1 MLYFGHQEDYTKMNE
16 NKYSGAKEV
25 TWDLS
30 DLYNSTSD
38 QDIDRDLDQADHKA
52 KKLTAEYKGR
62 ISDLSAEEMLKLLQ
76 RYEEILELSGKAA
89 AYAYL
94 CWSTNTEMAE
104 RGALLQKNTERSSR
118 LHQELLFIELEWAK
132 APEVKALKLM
142 DNPKLAHYRHRLEV
156 TRRFQP
162 YLLSEAEEK
171 ILTEKAVTGK
181 NAWTRYFDEVLSSA
195 KYELEGETLPQQV
208 ILKMLYDPDRDLRRS
223 AAAAFTQGL
232 KQLGHTTTYVFNNI
246 LADKASND
254 RLRSYPS
261 WISARN
267 LDNQVD
273 DATVSA
279 LINAV
284 TSRYD
289 IVARYYR
296 LKAGLL
302 GLTELY
308 DYDRYAPISDTTP
321 SHTWDQA
328 KEVVLKAYQAF
339 HPKMAEIAS
348 LFFSRKWIDAAIS
361 PGKRGGAYSH
371 SAVPSVHP
379 YILINFE
386 GRERDVTTL
395 AHELG
400 HGVHQYL
407 SRKQGIL
414 QADTPLT
421 TAETAS
427 VFGEMLVFQDLVAAE
442 KDPKVKLS
450 MLVRKI
456 EDSLATVF
464 RQVAMNRFEDDAHR
478 KRRSQGELTT
488 EGLSEIWT
496 KTQEN
501 MFKGSVTLTR
511 DYSLWWSYIPH
522 FISVPGYVYAYAFGE
537 LLVLALYA
545 RYQEVGADFAE
556 DYLNMLSSGGAVQPE
571 ELVKP
576 LGVDLKDPAFWDQG
590 LARIEKM
597 VAEAEV
603 FYLGK

>member
-1 MLYFGHQEDYTKMNE
+1 MLYFGHQEDYIKMNE
-16 NKYSGAKEV
+16 TKYSGAEEV
-25 TWDLS
+25 AWDLS
-30 DLYNSTSD
+30 DLYDSTGD
-38 QDIDRDLDQADHKA
+38 PDLDRDLDQADRKA
-52 KKLTAEYKGR
+52 KKLASEYKGR
-62 ISDLSAEEMLKLLQ
+62 ISDLTAEEMLKLLQ

-89 AYAYL
+89 TYAYL
-94 CWSTNTEMAE
+94 SWSTNTEMAE

-118 LHQELLFIELEWAK
+118 LYQELLFIELEWAK
-132 APEVKALKLM
+132 APEVKARKLM
-142 DNPKLAHYRHRLEV
+142 DDPKLAHYRYKLEV
-156 TRRFQP
+156 TRRFRP

-171 ILTEKAVTGK
+171 ILAEKAVTGK
-181 NAWTRYFDEVLSSA
+181 NAWTRYFGEVLSSA
-195 KYELEGETLPQQV
+195 KYELDGEILPEQV
-208 ILKMLYDPDRDLRRS
+208 ILKKLYDPDRELRCR
-223 AAAAFTQGL
+223 AAAAFTKGL
-232 KQLGHTTTYVFNNI
+232 KQLRHTTTYVFNNI

-254 RLRSYPS
+254 RLRSYPG

-308 DYDRYAPISDTTP
+308 DYDRYAPISDTA
-321 SHTWDQA
+321 SSYTWDQA
-328 KEVVLKAYQAF
+328 KDVVLKAYQAY

-348 LFFSRKWIDAAIS
+348 LFFSRQWIDAAVS

-379 YILINFE
+379 YIFINFE

-414 QADTPLT
+414 LADTPLT

-464 RQVAMNRFEDDAHR
+464 RQVAMNRFEDGAHR

-488 EGLSEIWT
+488 EGLSEIWS
-496 KTQEN
+496 KTQEA
-501 MFKGSVTLTR
+501 MFNGSVTLTR

-522 FISVPGYVYAYAFGE
+522 FINLPGYVYAYAFGE

-545 RYQEVGADFAE
+545 RYQEVGADFAD
-556 DYLNMLSSGGAVQPE
+556 DYLNMLSAGGGVQPE

-576 LGVDLKDPAFWDQG
+576 LGVDLKDPDFWDQG

-597 VAEAEV
+597 VAEAES
-603 FYLGK
+603 LQAG